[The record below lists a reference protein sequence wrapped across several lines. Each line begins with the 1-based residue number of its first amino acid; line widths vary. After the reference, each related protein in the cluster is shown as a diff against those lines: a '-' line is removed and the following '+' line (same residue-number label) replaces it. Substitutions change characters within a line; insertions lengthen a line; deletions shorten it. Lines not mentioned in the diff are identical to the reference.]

1 LSLTHNFFFPCCIPK
16 ILITFS
22 RYNLGC
28 FNCSLCLQ
36 FLFSKLYSLFV
47 SVSLFLFL
55 LCLCSLTLSITLS
68 LFFLSVYLCLCLCLS
83 LSLCLCLCLCLC
95 LSLSLSNYLC
105 LLSLPYISLF
115 SFVCLFPS
123 PFSISSLR
131 HPSVFP
137 LFNSFLSFLI
147 ISPYSFPSLYRL
159 SLIFFSLTLSLS
171 QGPLCFHKTWCC

>member
-1 LSLTHNFFFPCCIPK
+1 MSLTHNFFFPCCIPK

-83 LSLCLCLCLCLC
+83 LSL
-95 LSLSLSNYLC
+95 SNYLC
-105 LLSLPYISLF
+105 LLSIFYISLF